1 MGDVSPFVGHNAM
14 LRWSAIQQVSYH
26 DEDGYEKFWSESHV
40 SEDFD
45 MSLRLQVNEYT
56 MRYAAYTGD
65 GFKEGVSLTVYDELA
80 RWEKYAYGCNELL
93 FNPLRFWFTR
103 GPFTKLFR
111 EFVCSNM
118 RITSKITM
126 MAYIGTYYAIGAV
139 WILTLANYFIMGWYA
154 GMYDKYYLDS
164 FQVYFALIIVFSGL
178 GNVSLAVLRY
188 RLSERS
194 FFGSRKL
201 SPPCL
206 QQVCISILTL
216 LSQSSK
222 TLSGSFS

>member
-1 MGDVSPFVGHNAM
+1 VSPFVGHNAI
-14 LRWSAIQQVSYH
+14 LRWSALQAVSYV

-45 MSLRLQVNEYT
+45 MSLRLQCAGYII
-56 MRYAAYTGD
+56 RLGAYTGD

-93 FNPLRFWFTR
+93 FHPFRFWITR

-111 EFVCSNM
+111 QFLTSNI
-118 RITSKITM
+118 RFTSKITILS
-126 MAYIGTYYAIGAV
+126 YIGTYYAIGAA
-139 WILTLANYFIMGWYA
+139 WILTLANYFLIGWFNGYL
-154 GMYDKYYLDS
+154 DHYYLDS
-164 FQVYFALIIVFSGL
+164 FKVYFSLVIIFSVV

-194 FFGSRKL
+194 LVGSCKFR
-201 SPPCL
+201 SPQFL
-206 QQVCISILTL
+206 IY
-216 LSQSSK
+216 
-222 TLSGSFS
+222 F